1 MFHEP
6 DDSAYTKYWMGVFS
20 MDRENVLGT
29 LLADDLRRLSSED
42 LCKLFRFLSCF
53 FCCLA
58 RFDADDD
65 SSPCSKIK
73 PCGE

>member
-6 DDSAYTKYWMGVFS
+6 AASAYTKYWTGVFS
-20 MDRENVLGT
+20 MDRENVLRT
-29 LLADDLRRLSSED
+29 LLADDLRRLSSKD
-42 LCKLFRFLSCF
+42 LCKLFKFLSCF

-58 RFDADDD
+58 HVDDD
-65 SSPCSKIK
+65 CSPCSEEIK